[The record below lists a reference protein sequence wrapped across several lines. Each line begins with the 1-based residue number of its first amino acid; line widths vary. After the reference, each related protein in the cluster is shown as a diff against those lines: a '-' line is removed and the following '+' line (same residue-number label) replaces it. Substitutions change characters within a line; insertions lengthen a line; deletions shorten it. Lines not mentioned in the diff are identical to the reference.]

1 MEFSVNLATKMRYLL
16 LILVTFS
23 SLLSFSQ
30 EKGEVKSICIYK
42 AIDKILID
50 GVLDEKSWDTAQTA
64 GNFQQM
70 FPFDTSKAKTQTIVR
85 VTFDDNNLYISAVCI
100 DSLKG
105 KYVVQSLK
113 RDFSYPVN
121 DAFAVYLDCLNDQTN
136 GFCFGV
142 NPLGVQREGLLSN
155 GGGQGVTTIWDNK
168 WTSQVKQYDNKW
180 IVEMAIPFKSLRFK
194 SGVDTWRIN
203 FSRNDLKRNENSV
216 WSPVPRNF
224 NVASLAFTG
233 KMKFNEP
240 QKKTSSN
247 ISIIPYLTGG
257 VSQDYLTQKKEQ
269 YTYNGGLDA
278 KIALSSS
285 LNLDLTVNPDFSQ
298 VEVDRQVTN
307 LSRFSIFFP
316 ERRTFFIENS
326 DLFERFGFR
335 QIRPFFSRN
344 IGLYKGQIIPIIGG
358 FRISGNINKKWRI
371 GVMSMQTEHK
381 RELGL
386 ESQNYSVAAVS
397 RNLFKRS
404 NISFVFVNKQ
414 EVTTKGIS
422 DNKFNRVAGA
432 DYNLQSANN
441 KWFGKIFYHYSFT
454 AQNLSNA
461 SANASFLSYSTPK
474 FSWEWNHEYV
484 EKNYLADVG
493 FVPRIYFYN
502 PQTDLTTRETY
513 LRIEPSIRYKFYP
526 KSKIINN
533 HFPEFYFSHYLD
545 SAYKSTEYLYQLSYN
560 FSFQNSSVL
569 SFKYR
574 KNFIKLRIPI
584 DITFTGKTPITAAD
598 YYFDNFLA
606 TYTSSFIKPLFGT
619 ITVDYGNFYTGS
631 KLTYSGDINYRKQ
644 PWGVFGVSF
653 SQDDIKLPEPYENAY
668 ITLIGPKVEL
678 SFTKSIFFTTF
689 AQYNTQLNNMNLNCR
704 LQWRFKP
711 MSDLYIVYTDNY
723 YSIDMTK
730 KNKALV
736 IKLIYWISV

>member
-1 MEFSVNLATKMRYLL
+1 MRYY
-16 LILVTFS
+16 LIVLFS
-23 SLLSFSQ
+23 IYTLFSWAQNQ
-30 EKGEVKSICIYK
+30 EDVNTICVYK
-42 AIDKILID
+42 AIDKIIVD
-50 GVLDEKSWDTAQTA
+50 GILNENSWDSAQTA
-64 GNFQQM
+64 CNFKQM
-70 FPFDTSKAKTQTIVR
+70 FPFDTSVAKTQTV
-85 VTFDDNNLYISAVCI
+85 VKVMYDDNNLYVSAICY
-100 DSLKG
+100 DSLPG
-105 KYVVQSLK
+105 KYIVQSLK

-121 DAFAVYLDCLNDQTN
+121 DAFVVYIDCMSDQIN
-136 GFCFGV
+136 GFSFGV
-142 NPLGVQREGLLSN
+142 NPLGVQREGVLSN
-155 GGGQGVTTIWDNK
+155 GGGMGVTTIWDNK
-168 WTSQVKQYDNKW
+168 WTSEVKQLDDRW

-233 KMKFNEP
+233 KLKFDEP
-240 QKKTSSN
+240 KKKTSSN
-247 ISIIPYLTGG
+247 ISIIPYVTGG
-257 VSQDYLTQKKEQ
+257 VSQDYLAKVKEQ

-285 LNLDLTVNPDFSQ
+285 LNLDLTINPDFSQ

-316 ERRTFFIENS
+316 ERRNFFIENS

-344 IGLYKGQIIPIIGG
+344 IGLYKGQIIPILGG

-386 ESQNYSVAAVS
+386 ESQNYSVAAIS

-404 NISFVFVNKQ
+404 NISFIFVNKQ
-414 EVTTKGIS
+414 EVTSKGIS
-422 DNKFNRVAGA
+422 DNLFNRIAGL

-461 SANASFLSYSTPK
+461 SANASFLSYATPK
-474 FSWEWNHEYV
+474 LSWEWNHEYV

-493 FVPRIYFYN
+493 FIPRIYFYD
-502 PQTDLTTRETY
+502 PQTGITTRETY
-513 LRIEPSIRYKFYP
+513 LRLEPIIRYKFYP
-526 KSKIINN
+526 KSKIIN
-533 HFPEFYFSHYLD
+533 HHYPEIYVSHYLD
-545 SAYKSTEYLYQLSYN
+545 SAYRSTEYQYQLSYN
-560 FSFQNSSVL
+560 FNFQNTSLL
-569 SFKYR
+569 SIKYR
-574 KNFIKLRIPI
+574 RNFIKLRIPV
-584 DITFTGKTPITAAD
+584 DITFTGKTPIIADD
-598 YYFDNFLA
+598 YYFENILA
-606 TYTSSFIKPLFGT
+606 TYTSSSIKPFFGT
-619 ITVDYGNFYTGS
+619 ATVDYGTFYNGH
-631 KLTYSGDINYRKQ
+631 KLSYSGDINFRKQ

-653 SQDDIKLPEPYENAY
+653 SQDEIILPEPYKNAY
-668 ITLIGPKVEL
+668 ITLVGPKVEL

-689 AQYNTQLNNMNLNCR
+689 AQYNTQVNNMNLNCR

-736 IKLIYWISV
+736 VKLIYWISV

>member
-1 MEFSVNLATKMRYLL
+1 MGKFATRMRHCFFIIFSVFSICSLAQSKKEL
-16 LILVTFS
+16 
-23 SLLSFSQ
+23 
-30 EKGEVKSICIYK
+30 KSICIYK
-42 AIDKILID
+42 SIDKIIID
-50 GVLDEKSWDTAQTA
+50 GELNESSWDSAEVA
-64 GNFQQM
+64 GNFRQI
-70 FPFDTSKAKTQTIVR
+70 FPFDTSDAKSQTMVR
-85 VTFDDNNLYISAVCI
+85 VTFDDNNLFISAVCF
-100 DSLKG
+100 DSIAG
-105 KYVVQSLK
+105 KHIVQSLK
-113 RDFSYPVN
+113 RDFSYPIN

-168 WTSQVKQYDNKW
+168 WTSEVKISENKW
-180 IVEMAIPFKSLRFK
+180 VVEMAIPFKSLRYK
-194 SGVDTWRIN
+194 TGVETWRIN

-216 WSPVPRNF
+216 WAPVPRNF

-233 KMKFNEP
+233 KMEFNDA
-240 QKKTSSN
+240 KKKSSSN

-257 VSQDYLTQKKEQ
+257 VSRDYISQKKEQ
-269 YTYNGGLDA
+269 FTYNGGLDA
-278 KIALSSS
+278 KIAITSS
-285 LNLDLTVNPDFSQ
+285 LNLDVTINPDFSQ

-344 IGLYKGQIIPIIGG
+344 IGLYKGQVIPILGG
-358 FRISGNINKKWRI
+358 FRLSGNINKNWRI
-371 GVMSMQTEHK
+371 GLMSMQTEHK

-397 RNLFKRS
+397 RNIFKRS
-404 NISFVFVNKQ
+404 NLSFIFVNKQ

-422 DNKFNRVAGA
+422 DNRFNRIAGV
-432 DYNLQSANN
+432 DFNLQSANN

-454 AQNLSNA
+454 AQNLANA

-484 EKNYLADVG
+484 EKNFLADVG
-493 FVPRIYFYN
+493 FVPRIYFYD
-502 PQTDLTTRETY
+502 PQTRLTSRETY
-513 LRIEPSIRYKFYP
+513 LRIEPSLRYKFYP
-526 KSKIINN
+526 KSKTVNN
-533 HFPEFYFSHYLD
+533 HFPEVYVSHYLD
-545 SAYKSTEYLYQLSYN
+545 SAKRSTEYLYQLSYN
-560 FSFQNSSVL
+560 FSFQNSSTFSL
-569 SFKYR
+569 KYR
-574 KNFIKLRIPI
+574 KNYIKLRIPV
-584 DITFTGKTPITAAD
+584 DISFTGKTPIPNDD
-598 YYFDNFLA
+598 YYFENVLA
-606 TYTSSFIKPLFGT
+606 TFTSSSIRPLFGNAT
-619 ITVDYGNFYTGS
+619 IDYGTFYNGT
-631 KLTYSGDINYRKQ
+631 KLTYSGELNYRKQ
-644 PWGVFGVSF
+644 PWGVFGISF
-653 SQDDIKLPEPYENAY
+653 SQDEIILPKPYSNAY
-668 ITLIGPKVEL
+668 ITLIGPKIEL
-678 SFTKSIFFTTF
+678 SFTKNIFFTTF
-689 AQYNTQLNNMNLNCR
+689 AQYNTQLNNTNINCR

>member
-1 MEFSVNLATKMRYLL
+1 MRYCS
-16 LILVTFS
+16 LILFT
-23 SLLSFSQ
+23 LLSIFSWSQNQ
-30 EKGEVKSICIYK
+30 EEVKTICIYK
-42 AIDKILID
+42 AIDNIVVD
-50 GVLDEKSWDTAQTA
+50 GVLNEKSWDSAQTA
-64 GNFQQM
+64 GNFKQM
-70 FPFDTSKAKTQTIVR
+70 FPFDTSTAKTQTLVR
-85 VTFDDNNLYISAVCI
+85 VTFDDNNLYISAVCF
-100 DSLKG
+100 DSIAG

-121 DAFAVYLDCLNDQTN
+121 DAFAVYIDCMSDQIN
-136 GFCFGV
+136 GFSFGV
-142 NPLGVQREGLLSN
+142 NPLGVQREGVLSN
-155 GGGQGVTTIWDNK
+155 GGGMGVTTIWDNK
-168 WTSQVKQYDNKW
+168 WTSEVKQFDDKW

-233 KMKFNEP
+233 KLKFDEP
-240 QKKTSSN
+240 KKKTSSN
-247 ISIIPYLTGG
+247 ISIIPYVTGG
-257 VSQDYLTQKKEQ
+257 VSQDYLTQTKEQ

-285 LNLDLTVNPDFSQ
+285 LNLDLTINPDFSQ

-316 ERRTFFIENS
+316 ERRNFFIENS

-344 IGLYKGQIIPIIGG
+344 IGLYKGQIIPILGG

-386 ESQNYSVAAVS
+386 ESQNYSVAAIS

-404 NISFVFVNKQ
+404 NISFIFVNKQ
-414 EVTTKGIS
+414 EITTKGIS
-422 DNKFNRVAGA
+422 DNLFNRIVGV

-441 KWFGKIFYHYSFT
+441 KWFGKIFYHHSFT

-461 SANASFLSYSTPK
+461 SANASFLSYATPK
-474 FSWEWNHEYV
+474 LSWEWNHEYV

-493 FVPRIYFYN
+493 FVPRIYFYDL
-502 PQTDLTTRETY
+502 QTGITTRETY
-513 LRIEPSIRYKFYP
+513 LRFEPIIRYKFYP
-526 KSKIINN
+526 KSKIIN
-533 HFPEFYFSHYLD
+533 HHYPEIYVSHYLD
-545 SAYKSTEYLYQLSYN
+545 SAFNSTEYQYQLSYN
-560 FSFQNSSVL
+560 FSFQNTSLL
-569 SFKYR
+569 SIKYR
-574 KNFIKLRIPI
+574 RNFIKLRIPV
-584 DITFTGKTPITAAD
+584 DITFTGNTPIIAD
-598 YYFDNFLA
+598 NYYFENILA
-606 TYTSSFIKPLFGT
+606 TYTSSPIKALFGT
-619 ITVDYGNFYTGS
+619 ATIDYGTFYNGH
-631 KLTYSGDINYRKQ
+631 KLSYSGDINFRKQ
-644 PWGVFGVSF
+644 PWGVFGISF
-653 SQDDIKLPEPYENAY
+653 SQDEIILPEPYKNAY
-668 ITLIGPKVEL
+668 ITLIGPKIEL
-678 SFTKSIFFTTF
+678 SFTKNIFFTTF
-689 AQYNTQLNNMNLNCR
+689 AQYNTQINNANLNCR

-736 IKLIYWISV
+736 LKLIYWISV